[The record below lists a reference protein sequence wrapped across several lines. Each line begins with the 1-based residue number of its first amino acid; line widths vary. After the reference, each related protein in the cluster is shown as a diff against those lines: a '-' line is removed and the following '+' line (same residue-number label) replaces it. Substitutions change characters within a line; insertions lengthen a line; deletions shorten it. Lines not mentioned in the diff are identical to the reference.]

1 MTASAVHL
9 QASDLAR
16 GESVPDHLKRYF
28 LLRGHPRSGTNWVGR
43 LLNLHPRISCN
54 GELHLNTLQ
63 GAFDN
68 HRASAPPMKR
78 REEVMKTAQD
88 HLHELVRACIREAA
102 ADEPCAIWIGDRT
115 PAPLR
120 MLLPGVRAILVV
132 RDGRDVAVSWTYH
145 HLRGKGSLGPVAKSD
160 RGMARLFEK
169 FQADAE
175 YFVRTP
181 RKLLVRESWVRSVGK
196 AWAQRINADLD
207 EADRINTQGSE
218 QRVLIVRYESLHED
232 IEAQRRKLYEFLELD
247 PSEALPVESGDETT
261 PGLDRE
267 DPTSFRRKGEVGDWK
282 RYFSDKAKSW
292 FEQEAGPALQRLGYT
307 RDANW

>member
-1 MTASAVHL
+1 MTASAVHPES
-9 QASDLAR
+9 ASLAI

-63 GAFDN
+63 AAFDN

-78 REEVMKTAQD
+78 REEVMKTAQAR
-88 HLHELVRACIREAA
+88 LHDLVRACIREAA

-145 HLRGKGSLGPVAKSD
+145 HLRGMGSLGSLAESD
-160 RGMARLFEK
+160 KGMARAIAK
-169 FQADAE
+169 FRVDPE
-175 YFVRTP
+175 YFVRNP
-181 RKLLVRESWVRSVGK
+181 RKLLVREAWVRGIGR

-207 EADRINTQGSE
+207 EAERVNGSE
-218 QRVLIVRYESLHED
+218 RENRVLIVRYESLHED
-232 IEAQRRKLYEFLELD
+232 IEAQRRQLYAFLGLD
-247 PSEALPVESGDETT
+247 PGEASPVASGDETT
-261 PGLDRE
+261 PGLERE

-282 RYFSDKAKSW
+282 RYFSDKAKTW